1 MRPLEGIKA
10 IELGIWFAGPAA
22 GMLLAECGAD
32 VIKIEP
38 LGGGDPIRGLDLEE
52 RWGAET
58 PPFNYMAEMV
68 NRGKRSAAIDL
79 RLAEG
84 RELVY
89 KLAKTA
95 DIFVTNVRPQAL
107 DHLEMTPETITAS
120 QPETCVR
127 PPDGFRAQGAGQE

>member
-1 MRPLEGIKA
+1 MRPLEGLKA

-32 VIKIEP
+32 VVIKIEP

-89 KLAKTA
+89 NLARTA

-107 DHLEMTPETITAS
+107 DHLEMTPETITALNPRDLCTAS
-120 QPETCVR
+120 
-127 PPDGFRAQGAGQE
+127 